1 MKNQEPPIAEKY
13 KLSIIANMEEKA
25 DQNASLVS
33 ARIKQIDVR
42 RKQGEL
48 LLAKA
53 RGI

>member
-1 MKNQEPPIAEKY
+1 MKNQEPPIGVKY
-13 KLSIIANMEEKA
+13 KRAIIANMEEKA
-25 DQNASLVS
+25 DQNASLTA